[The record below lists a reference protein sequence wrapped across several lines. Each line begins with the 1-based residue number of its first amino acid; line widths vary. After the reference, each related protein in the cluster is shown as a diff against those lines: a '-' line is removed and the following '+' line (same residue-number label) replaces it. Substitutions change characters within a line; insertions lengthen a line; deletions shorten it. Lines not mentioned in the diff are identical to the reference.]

1 MARDVTEPTMLVV
14 NRGSR
19 IKQSVSMRP
28 VVSNWS
34 ASGCYKD
41 FRGVEGV
48 SDGGPEHARV
58 AEPDEAKTS
67 GSAVGRKSAGGRSY
81 GSPRLVVLEP
91 TAAPS
96 NPRLDPVRHHL
107 QTALERYF
115 AMLIILTWVNASS
128 PS

>member
-1 MARDVTEPTMLVV
+1 
-14 NRGSR
+14 
-19 IKQSVSMRP
+19 MRP

-67 GSAVGRKSAGGRSY
+67 GSAVGRKSAAGGHTGHRTWWRS
-81 GSPRLVVLEP
+81 SPRRLRPIAGSTAITFRRPSTLLRHVDDLDLGECFEP
-91 TAAPS
+91 
-96 NPRLDPVRHHL
+96 
-107 QTALERYF
+107 F
-115 AMLIILTWVNASS
+115 LTQFGADT
-128 PS
+128 